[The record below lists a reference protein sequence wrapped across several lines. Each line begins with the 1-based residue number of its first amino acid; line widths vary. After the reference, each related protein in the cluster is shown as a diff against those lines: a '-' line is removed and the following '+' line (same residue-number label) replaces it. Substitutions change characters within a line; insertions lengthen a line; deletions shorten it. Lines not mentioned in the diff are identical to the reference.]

1 MPDRAARAPGAPPV
15 ITTLV
20 YSIFSLD
27 SALPQI
33 IAQYGDWIFVILFL
47 VIFAETGLVIF
58 PFLPGDSLLFI
69 AGTVSATMGLNV
81 HLLVVLLVLAAIL
94 GDSVNYAAGHFI
106 GPRVFYRAGTRGL
119 WRLIKPSHLQ
129 RTHDFFEKYGAT
141 ALVIGRFVPIVR
153 TFVPF
158 LAGVGQMTYARFLFY
173 NVTGGILWIT
183 SVTYAGYLFGNIPWV
198 KVNFHWVV
206 IGIIV
211 VSVLPMAIQYLRE
224 KAKARR
230 SDGALR

>member
-1 MPDRAARAPGAPPV
+1 M

-27 SALPQI
+27 STLPQI

-47 VIFAETGLVIF
+47 IIFAETGLVIF

-69 AGTVSATMGLNV
+69 AGTVSAASGLNV
-81 HLLVVLLVLAAIL
+81 HLLVLVLVLAAIL
-94 GDSVNYAAGHFI
+94 GDSANYAAGRYI
-106 GPRVFYRAGTRGL
+106 GPRVFLRAGSGGI

-129 RTHDFFEKYGAT
+129 RTHEFFEKYGAI

-158 LAGVGQMTYARFLFY
+158 LAGVGQMTYSRFLAY
-173 NVTGGILWIT
+173 NVAGGVLWIT

-198 KVNFHWVV
+198 KANFHWVV
-206 IGIIV
+206 LGIIV

-224 KAKARR
+224 RAKIKRG
-230 SDGALR
+230 DGAVR